1 LRLDVRR
8 KVIRNE
14 VVVAVFNDAVDE
26 SREFLSVAKGA
37 VVDVVEDNG
46 ELGIELVVAVEMGV
60 SEVLDIFCE
69 VAEEEDIVLADFTG
83 DFNL

>member
-14 VVVAVFNDAVDE
+14 VVVAVLNDAVDE
-26 SREFLSVAKGA
+26 SREFLSVAENA

-46 ELGIELVVAVEMGV
+46 ELGIELVVAVEMGM
-60 SEVLDIFCE
+60 SEVLDVFCE
-69 VAEEEDIVLADFTG
+69 VAEEEDVVLADLTG
-83 DFNL
+83 DFDL

>member
-14 VVVAVFNDAVDE
+14 VVVAVLNDAVDE
-26 SREFLSVAKGA
+26 SREFLSVAESA

-60 SEVLDIFCE
+60 SEVLDVFCE
-69 VAEEEDIVLADFTG
+69 VAEEEDVVLANLAG

>member
-14 VVVAVFNDAVDE
+14 VVVAVLNDAVDE
-26 SREFLSVAKGA
+26 SREFLSVAESA

-46 ELGIELVVAVEMGV
+46 ELGIELVVAVEMGM
-60 SEVLDIFCE
+60 SEVLDVFCE
-69 VAEEEDIVLADFTG
+69 VAEEEDVVLADLTG
-83 DFNL
+83 DFDL

>member
-14 VVVAVFNDAVDE
+14 VVVAVLNDAVDE
-26 SREFLSVAKGA
+26 SREFLSVAENA

-46 ELGIELVVAVEMGV
+46 ELGIELVVAVEMGM
-60 SEVLDIFCE
+60 SEVLDVFCE
-69 VAEEEDIVLADFTG
+69 VAEEEDVVLADLTG